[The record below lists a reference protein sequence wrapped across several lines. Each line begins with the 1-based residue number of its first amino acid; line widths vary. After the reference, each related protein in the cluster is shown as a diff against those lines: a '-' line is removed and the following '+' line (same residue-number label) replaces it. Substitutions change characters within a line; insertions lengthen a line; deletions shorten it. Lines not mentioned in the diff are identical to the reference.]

1 MKRTKLLII
10 ILLASISSFF
20 FANNTYA
27 YVKGVTSSL
36 TNSFTIKP
44 TSDVTISYYAVHGGI
59 KTKIKTTETIT
70 YNTSYNLNLNSLISN
85 MVNYDDVEYYIDN
98 TLYTNTNY
106 SVIKDTNLEI
116 DVIYTTTTFNKIY
129 INLDESV
136 FTGSNHLD
144 TGIEFQTLDT
154 LDKDYDIVFDIV
166 VIDDANKTSGQTQP
180 TIMNAKDEDN
190 NMYPGNVVRLNT
202 NSIDPVQLS
211 GRWNNSR
218 VTKNFT
224 NTDEVIHVIVQR
236 RGGIVKGRATSASN
250 DTGTFT
256 LYNQANWQI
265 NQYTNNTITFGARQY
280 NGSYDRYFIGTLE
293 NIQVL
298 LYE

>member
-1 MKRTKLLII
+1 MRKVKLLIF

-20 FANNTYA
+20 FANKAYA
-27 YVKGVTSSL
+27 YVMATTASI

-44 TSDVTISYYAVHGGI
+44 TVDLTVSYYAVHGGI
-59 KTKIKTTETIT
+59 KTRIKTNQTIT
-70 YNTSYNLNLNSLISN
+70 YNTGYNLNLSSVVPT
-85 MVNYDDVEYYIDN
+85 MANYDDIEYYIDN
-98 TLYTNTNY
+98 TQYTNANY
-106 SVIKDTNLEI
+106 SMIKDTNLEI
-116 DVIYTTTTFNKIY
+116 DIIYTTANYNKIF
-129 INLDESV
+129 IDLDENV
-136 FTGSNHLD
+136 FTGSNYLD
-144 TGIEFQTLDT
+144 TGVEFQTFDT

-190 NMYPGNVVRLNT
+190 TMYPGNVVRLNT

-224 NTDEVIHVIVQR
+224 NTDEVIHVVVQR
-236 RGGIVKGRATSASN
+236 RGGVVKGRATSASN

-256 LYNQANWQI
+256 YYNQANWQI
-265 NQYTNNTITFGARQY
+265 NQYTNNTITFGARQIS
-280 NGSYDRYFIGTLE
+280 GGYDRYFIGTLA

>member
-1 MKRTKLLII
+1 MKNLKVIVF

-20 FANNTYA
+20 FANDVYA
-27 YVKGVTSSL
+27 YVKTVTSSF
-36 TNSFTIKP
+36 TNTFTIKP
-44 TSDVTISYYAVHGGI
+44 TSEVTISYYSVYGGTKTRI
-59 KTKIKTTETIT
+59 KTSQTIT
-70 YNTSYNLNLNSLISN
+70 YNTSYNLDLSTLVPNV
-85 MVNYDDVEYYIDN
+85 VNYDEVKYYIDN
-98 TLYTNTNY
+98 NEYNNAYY

-116 DVIYTTTTFNKIY
+116 DLVYTTTNYNQIFL
-129 INLDESV
+129 NLDEYS

-144 TGIEFQTLDT
+144 TGVYYQTQT
-154 LDKDYDIVFDIV
+154 ALDKDYDIVFDIV

-190 NMYPGNVVRLNT
+190 SMYPGNVVRLNT

-224 NTDEVIHVIVQR
+224 NTDEVIHVTVQR

-256 LYNQANWQI
+256 YYNQANWQI

-280 NGSYDRYFIGTLE
+280 NGGYDRYFIGKLE

>member
-1 MKRTKLLII
+1 MKRTKLLIF

-20 FANNTYA
+20 FANNAYA

-59 KTKIKTTETIT
+59 KTRIKTTETIT

-211 GRWNNSR
+211 GRWNNTR

-224 NTDEVIHVIVQR
+224 NTDEVIHVVVQR
-236 RGGIVKGRATSASN
+236 RSGVVKGRATSASN

-256 LYNQANWQI
+256 YYNQANWQI
-265 NQYTNNTITFGARQY
+265 NQYTNNTITFGARQISS
-280 NGSYDRYFIGTLE
+280 GYDRYFIGTLA